1 MDVAAARALAE
12 EHLAEAL
19 PRRWQHSQAVAAT
32 AADYAARLGLD
43 PDVVVVAAWLHDV
56 GYAPPLA
63 DTGFH
68 PLDGAALLAR
78 SGWPDEVVN
87 LVAHHSCADVE
98 AERRGLGDVM
108 RRYPDMPGAERDVL
122 WASDATTGP
131 DGQRLSVAE
140 RVLEVVQRYEP
151 ADLVSEC
158 MVHIAPQLA
167 MAMQRTSQRIA
178 GGPVSPAVSYDEWA
192 NVQLLPHILPVLEAW
207 NPEGIAEYAE
217 DEYEPEAQAF
227 SSLLRV
233 GYTIDV
239 SMVVAV
245 WEHWFGPQSC
255 LTREHDLRKLEKLA
269 EALQGPVRVAGAA
282 QPM

>member
-1 MDVAAARALAE
+1 MDVATARALAE

-19 PRRWQHSQAVAAT
+19 PRRWQHSQVVAAT
-32 AADYAARLGLD
+32 AADYAARLDLD
-43 PDVVVVAAWLHDV
+43 PDVVVAAAWLHDV
-56 GYAPPLA
+56 GYAPPLV

-78 SGWPDEVVN
+78 SGWTDEVVN

-108 RRYPDMPGAERDVL
+108 RRYPDTPGAARDVL

-167 MAMQRTSQRIA
+167 MAVQRTSQRIA
-178 GGPVSPAVSYDEWA
+178 GGPVSASVSYDQWA
-192 NVQLLPHILPVLEAW
+192 NAQLLPHMLPVLEVW
-207 NPEGIAEYAE
+207 DPEGIADCAPDEYAL
-217 DEYEPEAQAF
+217 EAQAF
-227 SSLLRV
+227 SSLLRA
-233 GYTIDV
+233 GYAIDV

-255 LTREHDLRKLEKLA
+255 LTRERDLHKLEELA
-269 EALQGPVRVAGAA
+269 KALQGPVRTGGPT